1 MTSSLKCKMCGG
13 SLQAHEDEGFA
24 VCEYCGAKAALPRVG
39 DEQRALLYNRANHF
53 RMLGEFDQALD
64 TYAEIVRQ
72 DPQDAEAY
80 FCLALCRHGIIYVE
94 DPATHERVPTC
105 QRLGYTLFTQ
115 DADYCTALQLSAGY
129 AQSLYRQEG
138 ERIAAVQ
145 KGILAISSR
154 EAPYEVFLCYK
165 ETSPTG
171 QRTQASLLAQDIYT
185 QLTREK
191 HRVFFARITLERKLG
206 EEYEPYIFAALHS
219 ASVMLVV
226 GTAKEEF
233 EAPWVANEWKR
244 FLALAKEDDAKILI
258 PCYRD
263 MDAYELPAELLP
275 FQGQDMSKIGAMQDL
290 LHGVEKLLGGP
301 DSAPSSSAHF
311 FSKIAADAQP
321 LLERAFILIEDQ
333 EWAKADQ
340 LLEQVLNR
348 DPKCARAYIGKL
360 LVSRRKAKVRDLF
373 SCTESFADD
382 VNYRH
387 ALEYGTARETAV
399 LRQTCNAYEARLEQE
414 QRQREAQLEQ
424 ERRQRETR
432 ARQATLRQQQQNE
445 ALAAEETRVRQLL
458 ADSRPRLEAL
468 RQEQARLQ
476 RRQPLAKLLSFF
488 SSFALG
494 VFGLLL
500 VLVTFTLLFGQLS
513 QPSLAVRGLILV
525 GLWLAWLAYC
535 RSCLQSWRCGTARQ
549 KYTKPIVLL
558 LAAVVVTSFALM
570 MSIAVASSNYSEAQY
585 AQATAAMEQGDY
597 AGAAAL
603 FNDAAGY
610 QDAREQYRACYYQ
623 LGLQAMSHRDYETA
637 QTYFTESADY
647 RDSAE
652 KCLEC
657 LCLANSL
664 PADSN
669 VAKEQ
674 APWFSVDETGAL
686 RFDESVYTGG
696 GVLAVPP
703 VFDGHLVTAVASYA
717 FEDCK
722 TLTEITVPKTVLRI
736 GDYAFKNCTALTT
749 LKIEDGLQEP
759 GSHMVVGAENLQD
772 IYLPAT
778 LTSLQY
784 DSLRANYR
792 AHVTIH
798 YNGTQAQWEA
808 LVESSPTKYNYSE
821 TYLNVLCTD
830 TPADP
835 TTEE

>member
-1 MTSSLKCKMCGG
+1 MTSSIKCKMCGG
-13 SLQAHEDEGFA
+13 SLQVHEDEGFA
-24 VCEYCGAKAALPRVG
+24 VCEYCGAKAALPRMG
-39 DEQRALLYNRANHF
+39 GEQRALLYNRANHF

-64 TYAEIVRQ
+64 TYAQIARQ

-94 DPATHERVPTC
+94 DPATHQRVPTC

-115 DADYCTALQLSAGY
+115 DADYRTSLQLSTGY

-171 QRTQASLLAQDIYT
+171 QRTQASLLAQEIYT

-219 ASVMLVV
+219 ATVMLVV
-226 GTAKEEF
+226 GTAQEEF

-263 MDAYELPAELLP
+263 MDAYQLPAELLP
-275 FQGQDMSKIGAMQDL
+275 FQGQDMGKIGAMQDL
-290 LHGVEKLLGGP
+290 LHGVEKLLGSP
-301 DSAPSSSAHF
+301 DGAPSSAYSSAQ
-311 FSKIAADAQP
+311 AADVQP

-333 EWAKADQ
+333 AWAKADQ

-360 LVSRRKAKVRDLF
+360 LVSRRKVKVRDLF
-373 SCTESFADD
+373 SCAESFADD

-414 QRQREAQLEQ
+414 
-424 ERRQRETR
+424 RRQRENR
-432 ARQATLRQQQQNE
+432 ARQATLRQQQQND

-468 RQEQARLQ
+468 RQEQTRLQ
-476 RRQPLAKLLSFF
+476 RRQPLAKLLWFF
-488 SSFALG
+488 TSLGLG

-500 VLVTFTLLFGQLS
+500 FIVASILLFAQLS
-513 QPSLAVRGLILV
+513 LPSLAVRGLIGI
-525 GLWLAWLAYC
+525 GLWVAWLLYC
-535 RSCLQSWRCGTARQ
+535 RRCLLAWRCGADRQ
-549 KYTKPIVLL
+549 KYTKSVVIL
-558 LAAVVVTSFALM
+558 LAAVCVASFALLI
-570 MSIAVASSNYSEAQY
+570 SIAVAFTNHNKAQY
-585 AQATAAMEQGDY
+585 AQASAAMEQGDY

-603 FNDAAGY
+603 FDDAAGY
-610 QDAREQYRACYYQ
+610 EDAQEQYRACYYQ
-623 LGLQAMSHRDYETA
+623 LGLQAMEAQDYQAA
-637 QTYFTESADY
+637 QTCFTESAGY

-652 KCLEC
+652 KRVQC
-657 LCLANSL
+657 LCLANGLSANDYL
-664 PADSN
+664 TT
-669 VAKEQ
+669 EQ
-674 APWFSVDETGAL
+674 APWFSLDETGAL
-686 RFDESVYTGG
+686 HFDESVYTGD
-696 GVLAVPP
+696 GVLAVPS
-703 VFDGHLVTAVASYA
+703 VFDGRLVTSVASYA
-717 FEDCK
+717 FRDCG
-722 TLTEITVPKTVLRI
+722 TLREITIPKTVVRI
-736 GDYAFKNCTALTT
+736 GNYAFKNCAALERLT
-749 LKIEDGLQEP
+749 LAEGVQEL
-759 GSHMVVGAENLQD
+759 GTRMVDNAENLQD

-778 LTSLQY
+778 VTSLGSY
-784 DSLRANYR
+784 SLISTY
-792 AHVTIH
+792 HTIVNVH
-798 YNGTQAQWEA
+798 YHGTQAQWEA
-808 LVESSPTKYNYSE
+808 LVAASTSKYSYTSS
-821 TYLNVLCTD
+821 YLNVFCSD